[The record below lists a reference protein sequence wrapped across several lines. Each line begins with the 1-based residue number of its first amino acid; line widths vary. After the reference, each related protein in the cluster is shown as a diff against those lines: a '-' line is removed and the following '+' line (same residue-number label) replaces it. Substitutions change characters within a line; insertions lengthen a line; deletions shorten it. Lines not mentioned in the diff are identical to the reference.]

1 MKLKRIVSFFMAAV
15 LCVTFVQTYPAYAE
29 ESIGSDVLPE
39 MAEDAALEADENVLP
54 EDGADPDQEP
64 APSISKAEVKNLKAV
79 YDPATDKVSFTFE
92 RNADCQY
99 VDIRIQEDVIVA
111 GLDGEAYVYNC
122 GNLDDGAVYQAE
134 ILTYDKEMKA
144 GKTAVVSFEIKYRPA
159 FVEEVD
165 ADYNLEKKVLII
177 DWDGEN
183 IKSVDIYQDDLL
195 LAEKVSAEKLTEGRL
210 ILDKHELEANS
221 KHTYRVVPFDKSG
234 KAGAEKSALLEVDDY
249 VARIEN
255 AEIDYNEIAKQITM
269 KWEDVYTEKVSIYL
283 NDETLVENY
292 QEKTYSLNCV
302 LQPGAAYVI
311 TILPYNSKGDE
322 GEEEE
327 EDVSYGYFEVPDE
340 PDVRLKSKDVK
351 DSSGHMTG
359 FTKPAVHVSWDAQ
372 ASAVYEIYRAT
383 KNKKNAYTWIAN
395 VKPEKEGY
403 YTYVDEKVDFET
415 YYYKVRRKITKDAYT
430 EQELF
435 TALSD
440 ADGVKVHVPKPEAR
454 AELNKD
460 GNTVL
465 TMDCKKDFVS
475 GFDIYRKSGS
485 ENYKKIATIT
495 ESVFTDK
502 NMKFGRSYS
511 YKVKAYYYDTEKN
524 KKVYSAFSKN
534 ARVKNTVSGIEAQ
547 AVAVSEDTVK
557 LSWTPSANVK
567 EYEIYY
573 KTGTQGDSYVLLK
586 KTKQTSLKQKFSKS
600 GNYTFMVKACQTTAS
615 GKTYFTSVEVSCK
628 MGFSAPRGVK
638 KRKTSYEINSAAN
651 QIIQKDT
658 ISWNRVYGAKGYE
671 IEVYNPVTK
680 KYQRIAKIKSDTKT
694 SYTVSNPVIANAQS
708 IKYRVNAYA
717 GKSKKKGDSVEI
729 VPVLGKV
736 KQASASSQGK
746 KVKISWKGV
755 VGAEAYQ
762 VYRSNGRTM
771 LLIGKTEKTS
781 LTDMGVSADISYQYY
796 VEAVNVS
803 QNLVSE
809 KSAPASFKAKPEKM
823 SSLEAENKTSGTVQL
838 KWKSVKGARSYV
850 IYYKTS
856 SSAKYE
862 KIAEVPAKQKSYEH
876 KDLPVGATG
885 YYKVTA
891 KQVNSGGIS
900 VETKP
905 SFTQVKISR

>member
-1 MKLKRIVSFFMAAV
+1 
-15 LCVTFVQTYPAYAE
+15 
-29 ESIGSDVLPE
+29 
-39 MAEDAALEADENVLP
+39 
-54 EDGADPDQEP
+54 
-64 APSISKAEVKNLKAV
+64 
-79 YDPATDKVSFTFE
+79 
-92 RNADCQY
+92 
-99 VDIRIQEDVIVA
+99 
-111 GLDGEAYVYNC
+111 
-122 GNLDDGAVYQAE
+122 
-134 ILTYDKEMKA
+134 
-144 GKTAVVSFEIKYRPA
+144 
-159 FVEEVD
+159 
-165 ADYNLEKKVLII
+165 
-177 DWDGEN
+177 
-183 IKSVDIYQDDLL
+183 
-195 LAEKVSAEKLTEGRL
+195 
-210 ILDKHELEANS
+210 
-221 KHTYRVVPFDKSG
+221 
-234 KAGAEKSALLEVDDY
+234 
-249 VARIEN
+249 
-255 AEIDYNEIAKQITM
+255 
-269 KWEDVYTEKVSIYL
+269 
-283 NDETLVENY
+283 
-292 QEKTYSLNCV
+292 
-302 LQPGAAYVI
+302 
-311 TILPYNSKGDE
+311 
-322 GEEEE
+322 
-327 EDVSYGYFEVPDE
+327 
-340 PDVRLKSKDVK
+340 
-351 DSSGHMTG
+351 
-359 FTKPAVHVSWDAQ
+359 
-372 ASAVYEIYRAT
+372 
-383 KNKKNAYTWIAN
+383 
-395 VKPEKEGY
+395 
-403 YTYVDEKVDFET
+403 
-415 YYYKVRRKITKDAYT
+415 
-430 EQELF
+430 
-435 TALSD
+435 
-440 ADGVKVHVPKPEAR
+440 
-454 AELNKD
+454 
-460 GNTVL
+460 
-465 TMDCKKDFVS
+465 
-475 GFDIYRKSGS
+475 
-485 ENYKKIATIT
+485 
-495 ESVFTDK
+495 
-502 NMKFGRSYS
+502 
-511 YKVKAYYYDTEKN
+511 
-524 KKVYSAFSKN
+524 
-534 ARVKNTVSGIEAQ
+534 
-547 AVAVSEDTVK
+547 
-557 LSWTPSANVK
+557 
-567 EYEIYY
+567 
-573 KTGTQGDSYVLLK
+573 
-586 KTKQTSLKQKFSKS
+586 
-600 GNYTFMVKACQTTAS
+600 
-615 GKTYFTSVEVSCK
+615 

-638 KRKTSYEINSAAN
+638 KKKTSYEINYAAN

-746 KVKISWKGV
+746 KVKISWQGV